1 MTLKD
6 LYLDIKLA
14 VMKCCNGFAQVFT
27 QASPLKQQAQSAQV
41 HGSPERT
48 KQFTNNSNWA
58 QQALERPRKR
68 VK

>member
-1 MTLKD
+1 MALKD

-14 VMKCCNGFAQVFT
+14 VMKCCNGFARLFT
-27 QASPLKQQAQSAQV
+27 QASPLKQHASIAQAQE
-41 HGSPERT
+41 SPERT
-48 KQFTNNSNWA
+48 KQFTNNSKWA